1 MKPISF
7 KAINNG
13 RTKIK
18 GINVQTNS
26 ESVDMGDNH
35 SLDYYHQNKYFSSV
49 KKDETTGKIL
59 ILNAKGETLYS
70 IEVSGSGT
78 SFNTAEGN
86 PVVLQEQ
93 TLYHK
98 TSGVTKGS
106 YGDTE
111 AKTPAFGESFKV
123 PNYTVDEWGHITSA
137 GVIDV
142 VIPSIDNITQRLTS
156 LENQMSTA
164 TQLLDE
170 INGEVI

>member
-1 MKPISF
+1 MKPINF
-7 KAINNG
+7 KAINNE

-35 SLDYYHQNKYFSSV
+35 TLDYYHQNKYFSSV
-49 KKDETTGKIL
+49 KTGDDGKIL

-78 SFNTAEGN
+78 SFNTTEGN
-86 PVVLQEQ
+86 PVVLKEQ

-106 YGDTE
+106 YGEIE

-123 PNYTVDEWGHITSA
+123 PNYTVDEWGHITST
-137 GVIDV
+137 GVVDV
-142 VIPSIDNITQRLTS
+142 VIPSIDDITQRLTS

>member
-7 KAINNG
+7 KAINNE

-18 GINVQTNS
+18 GINIQTNS

-49 KKDETTGKIL
+49 KNGDNGEIL

-78 SFNTAEGN
+78 SFNTTEGN
-86 PVVLQEQ
+86 PVVLKEQ

-106 YGDTE
+106 YGETE
-111 AKTPAFGESFKV
+111 AKTPEFGESFKV

-137 GVIDV
+137 GVVDV
-142 VIPSIDNITQRLTS
+142 VIPSIDDITQRLTS
-156 LENQMSTA
+156 LESQMSTA

>member
-7 KAINNG
+7 KAINTE

-18 GINVQTNS
+18 GINIQTNS

-49 KKDETTGKIL
+49 KNGDNGEIL

-78 SFNTAEGN
+78 SFNTTEGN
-86 PVVLQEQ
+86 PVVLKEQ

-106 YGDTE
+106 YGETE

-137 GVIDV
+137 GVVDV

-156 LENQMSTA
+156 LESQMSTA